1 MDVIN
6 RFELSKIDVVDLLLR
21 KMVESDVARGYRK
34 TTI

>member
-6 RFELSKIDVVDLLLR
+6 RFELSKIDVVYLLLR
-21 KMVESDVARGYRK
+21 KMVESDVARGNRK